1 MPFHLFTCLYFF
13 LSSPISPLFGS
24 VLSFLHSVN
33 NWPLL
38 YTVVIDGQAG
48 VQGVRLAGPW
58 EALPQLSVDFWVVV
72 QVCKMRL
79 KSLFGCLTELSFLL
93 YHLVPTTQSRYFSL
107 SFKYI
112 LLQYCIDYGWLNMS
126 VAFRVCC
133 YIMHK
138 LCLVV
143 DSDTIFH
150 PIKTW
155 LYSYHKWYDF
165 LKCNFKEWMYI
176 YKKWISI
183 LKIHWVMNYNI
194 NDFTLAFYFQEV
206 HLKLKFIY
214 Y

>member
-1 MPFHLFTCLYFF
+1 MNGLKKNWDKSFYSFPSLLVSLIFYALPFVYLFVFF
-13 LSSPISPLFGS
+13 FFSPISPLFGS

-107 SFKYI
+107 S
-112 LLQYCIDYGWLNMS
+112 
-126 VAFRVCC
+126 
-133 YIMHK
+133 
-138 LCLVV
+138 
-143 DSDTIFH
+143 
-150 PIKTW
+150 
-155 LYSYHKWYDF
+155 
-165 LKCNFKEWMYI
+165 
-176 YKKWISI
+176 
-183 LKIHWVMNYNI
+183 
-194 NDFTLAFYFQEV
+194 
-206 HLKLKFIY
+206 
-214 Y
+214 

>member
-38 YTVVIDGQAG
+38 YTVVINGQAG

-107 SFKYI
+107 SEIYTSAVLHRLWVTKYVSGLQS
-112 LLQYCIDYGWLNMS
+112 LLLYNAQAMPGCWLG
-126 VAFRVCC
+126 
-133 YIMHK
+133 
-138 LCLVV
+138 
-143 DSDTIFH
+143 
-150 PIKTW
+150 
-155 LYSYHKWYDF
+155 
-165 LKCNFKEWMYI
+165 
-176 YKKWISI
+176 
-183 LKIHWVMNYNI
+183 YNI
-194 NDFTLAFYFQEV
+194 PPNKNMV
-206 HLKLKFIY
+206 IFIS
-214 Y
+214 

>member
-1 MPFHLFTCLYFF
+1 MNVLKKLRQILLIFFFFAGFFNFLCPSICLLVCIFF

-38 YTVVIDGQAG
+38 YTDVIDGQAG

-107 SFKYI
+107 SEIYTSAVLHRLWVTKYFGG
-112 LLQYCIDYGWLNMS
+112 LQSLVLYNAQAMSGCWLG
-126 VAFRVCC
+126 
-133 YIMHK
+133 
-138 LCLVV
+138 
-143 DSDTIFH
+143 
-150 PIKTW
+150 
-155 LYSYHKWYDF
+155 
-165 LKCNFKEWMYI
+165 
-176 YKKWISI
+176 
-183 LKIHWVMNYNI
+183 YNI
-194 NDFTLAFYFQEV
+194 PPNKNMVIL
-206 HLKLKFIY
+206 IS
-214 Y
+214 

>member
-1 MPFHLFTCLYFF
+1 MNGLKKNWDKYFYFF
-13 LSSPISPLFGS
+13 SSLLVSLIFYALPFVYLFVFFFFSPISPLFGS

-107 SFKYI
+107 S
-112 LLQYCIDYGWLNMS
+112 
-126 VAFRVCC
+126 
-133 YIMHK
+133 
-138 LCLVV
+138 
-143 DSDTIFH
+143 
-150 PIKTW
+150 
-155 LYSYHKWYDF
+155 
-165 LKCNFKEWMYI
+165 
-176 YKKWISI
+176 
-183 LKIHWVMNYNI
+183 
-194 NDFTLAFYFQEV
+194 
-206 HLKLKFIY
+206 
-214 Y
+214 